1 MNKAYAKGRR
11 LEYRA
16 LKALEAEG
24 YIAAR
29 TAGSHGV
36 FDIVALKGVE
46 PALLIQ
52 VKCNISEAAAMRELK
67 KIRKLFHEFV
77 PANFEV
83 WVYYDGVKNA
93 VVYP

>member
-1 MNKAYAKGRR
+1 MNKAYVKGRR

-16 LKALEAEG
+16 LKALEADG
-24 YIAAR
+24 YMASR

-36 FDIVALKGVE
+36 FDIVAFKGIE

-52 VKCNISEAAAMRELK
+52 VKCNISEAAAMKELK
-67 KIRKLFHEFV
+67 KMRKLFHEFV

-83 WVYYDGVKNA
+83 WVYHTGVKNA